1 LYSKARRAYGGRMST
16 VIAFPEVSKRD
27 PLAAVAS
34 AEVRSLMGR
43 YGVTQMMLA
52 EWLSI
57 DQTAVSARLR
67 GKTEWKLAEIE
78 RVAEWF
84 AVHPAVLLGGRA
96 EGPHPS
102 PDGGLPIVRA
112 CRDSNPKPSDPKV
125 VVTRLAAA

>member
-1 LYSKARRAYGGRMST
+1 MST

-57 DQTAVSARLR
+57 DQAAVSARLR

-78 RVAEWF
+78 RVAEGF

-102 PDGGLPIVRA
+102 PDVLVCPAGLLPVVGEVA
-112 CRDSNPKPSDPKV
+112 EVDP
-125 VVTRLAAA
+125 LEIGECG